1 MRPLVPILIAFAVGI
16 AVSDRLGLAYSTAC
30 LLFLSS
36 TIPLIILYLTKRP
49 FIGFVVA
56 VPFFF
61 LGLIFI
67 EPYHQPETNPSHLV
81 NLMDAASGSFESN
94 PVSAY
99 GVDVM
104 GQVETA
110 PEKRVKGARLIVSA
124 DKILVNGSW
133 IDTYGKVLLTI
144 DDDGLSLLPGDTVRF
159 LARLKRPANFGNP
172 GEFDYAGQLSL
183 QGILVTAV
191 VKHPR
196 LLIVLR
202 RGERSVT
209 RLVAAIRGRIAGFID
224 ANADPGNAAFLKA
237 FVIGGSPAPTATG
250 KRLIDAFRTTGTAH
264 VLSISGLHVGMLA
277 VIFYTASLMAIK
289 TSERMLLALN
299 APKAASI
306 LALPPVLVYVI
317 IAGLPVPAQ
326 RAALM
331 CVIFAA
337 AFLISRGR
345 DAFNAL
351 SLAALIVLAITP
363 YALFDVSFQLSF
375 AAIASMLFLYPR
387 LVAAFD
393 GAATAKNPAQDGFIR
408 RIWQRYVLP
417 TIITT
422 LSATAGTAPIIA
434 YHFNSL
440 SITGIAANVVAVP
453 ISGLI
458 TAIVF
463 VSSATSFLW
472 PGLAAV
478 ALMLADK
485 LFDLLAWLVVFF
497 ASFPYSAIR
506 VSTPTLLEIALF
518 YSLVI
523 SLSSVL
529 KKRIWTIAAAIL
541 VIAMLVD
548 ISYWHYYRRDSGEL
562 RLTFLSV
569 GQGDACL
576 VEFPAGHVMMI
587 DAGGFHSSADFDVG
601 ERIIAPALWRKKITV
616 VDYMVASHAQLD
628 HIGGFYF
635 LAKNFSPREFWWN
648 GIGDIHGLDAAM
660 KTLDNALIKIVLGDN
675 PPLSIDGVVV
685 ETFHAQAL
693 EHDLN
698 ESSLIVRLTHGERS
712 FLFTG
717 DIGAKGEAELI
728 RLGLRFKSDVLKAP
742 HHGSRSSSSPAF
754 LDAVHPSIA
763 VVSAGRDNRFKFPH
777 VETLKRY
784 EERGVRLYRTDL
796 DGAVTITSDGKKI
809 SVETNKSGYQV
820 SVNGYQ

>member
-1 MRPLVPILIAFAVGI
+1 MRPLVPILIAFVVGI
-16 AVSDRLGLAYSTAC
+16 AASGRLGLAYSTAY
-30 LLFLSS
+30 LLFAASL
-36 TIPLIILYLTKRP
+36 IPLIILFLAKRP

-56 VPFFF
+56 IPFLF

-67 EPYHQPETNPSHLV
+67 QPYQQAETNQSHLV

-99 GVDVM
+99 GADVI
-104 GQVETA
+104 GRVETA
-110 PEKRVKGARLIVSA
+110 PEERARGARLIISA
-124 DKILVNGSW
+124 DKTLVSGSW
-133 IDTYGKVLLTI
+133 VDTYGKVLLTI
-144 DDDGLSLLPGDTVRF
+144 DEDGLKLLPGDTVRF

-172 GEFDYAGQLSL
+172 GEFDYAGLLKQ
-183 QGILVTAV
+183 QGIFVTGV

-196 LLIVLR
+196 LIIVLK
-202 RGERSVT
+202 RGERSVARVT
-209 RLVAAIRGRIAGFID
+209 AAIRGRIAGFID
-224 ANADPGNAAFLKA
+224 ANADPSSGNAASLKA
-237 FVIGGSPAPTATG
+237 FIIGASPVIDKA
-250 KRLIDAFRTTGTAH
+250 LLDAFRATGTAH

-277 VIFYTASLMAIK
+277 VIFYAASLMALK

-299 APKAASI
+299 APKAASV
-306 LALPPVLVYVI
+306 LALPPVLIYVV

-331 CVIFAA
+331 CVIFTS
-337 AFLISRGR
+337 AFLINRGR

-351 SLAALIVLAITP
+351 SLAALIVLAIAP

-375 AAIASMLFLYPR
+375 AAIAAMLFLYPR
-387 LVAAFD
+387 LMAAFT
-393 GAATAKNPAQDGFIR
+393 GASEPKKPAQSGFIR
-408 RIWQRYVLP
+408 RVSRRYVLP

-458 TAIVF
+458 TALVF
-463 VSSATSFLW
+463 ISSAASFLW
-472 PGLAAV
+472 PGLAAIP
-478 ALMLADK
+478 LMIADK
-485 LFDLLAWLVVFF
+485 LFGLLAWLVVFF

-523 SLSSVL
+523 SLASAS
-529 KKRIWTIAAAIL
+529 KKRIWAIAAAIL
-541 VIAMLVD
+541 VIALLAD
-548 ISYWHYYRRDSGEL
+548 ISYWHYYGRAAGEL

-576 VEFPAGHVMMI
+576 VEFPTGSAMLI
-587 DAGGFHSSADFDVG
+587 DAGGFHSTADFDTG

-628 HIGGFYF
+628 HINGFNF
-635 LAKNFSPREFWWN
+635 LARNFSPREFWWN
-648 GIGDIHGLDAAM
+648 GIGDIHGVDAAM
-660 KTLDNALIKIVLGDN
+660 KSRNGTRIKTIPAHN
-675 PPLSIDGVVV
+675 PLLSIDGVVV
-685 ETFHAQAL
+685 ETFHAKEQGN
-693 EHDLN
+693 DLN
-698 ESSLIVRLTHGERS
+698 ESSLIVRLTYGERS

-717 DIGAKGEAELI
+717 DIGANAEAELV
-728 RLGLRFKSDVLKAP
+728 RLGLELKSDVLKVP
-742 HHGSRSSSSPAF
+742 HHGSRSSSSPGF

-777 VETLKRY
+777 TETLRRY
-784 EERGVRLYRTDL
+784 AERGVRLYRTDL
-796 DGAVTITSDGKKI
+796 DGAITITTNGKTLAI
-809 SVETNKSGYQV
+809 ETCREGVCASR
-820 SVNGYQ
+820 